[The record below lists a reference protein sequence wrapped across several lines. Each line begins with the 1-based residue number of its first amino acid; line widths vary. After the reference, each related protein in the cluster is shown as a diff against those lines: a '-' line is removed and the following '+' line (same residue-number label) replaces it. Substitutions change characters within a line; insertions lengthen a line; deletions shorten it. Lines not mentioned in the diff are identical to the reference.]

1 MSEESTTKNLGIPLI
16 LGSDY
21 VMKDKINDSIKTI
34 DNVVLPQ
41 SHADSKA
48 HFDMWQP
55 NTAYKKQ
62 DVVRTPTCPSWG
74 FYMCTIAGI
83 SAIVEPQGY
92 GEGDSIIDGTVTWTL
107 KLFGGSTSIKHSDL
121 IGRNLEN
128 QHEIKAI
135 TGLQDALD
143 LTVTKEN
150 LKKTIDD
157 LIADAPET
165 LDTLKE
171 IADALADDDSAIAA
185 IMATL
190 SGKVDKIEGRGLST
204 NDYSVLDKAK
214 IDKITITE
222 AIDLD
227 SLNKRAHIHDNK
239 NSLDKYGEKN
249 NQPTFNGKSILGGA
263 PNWTANTEYESTM
276 LVVHNGKLYRCRISH
291 ISDDK
296 FKQIYWELL
305 SSESADLKQL
315 TKLNVIAPVSLD
327 IPISYTNKF
336 RLPPVEILKFNSQ
349 GGEQDQLFTM
359 YNFDNADAEDFI
371 VDVQSAELSDQF
383 IFDGVMRKNTEY
395 KIKVNNSE
403 NMDGNTICESDFIDF
418 SGYKTIENIQGGF
431 L

>member
-1 MSEESTTKNLGIPLI
+1 MSEERTTKNLGIPLI

-34 DNVVLPQ
+34 DNVVLSQ

-74 FYMCTIAGI
+74 FYMCIVAGI

-92 GEGDSIIDGTVTWTL
+92 GEGDSITDGTVTWVL

-121 IGRNLEN
+121 TGRNLEN

-135 TGLQDALD
+135 TGLQEVLD

-150 LKKTIDD
+150 LKKAIDD
-157 LIADAPET
+157 LIVGAPET

-171 IADALADDDSAIAA
+171 IADVLANDDNAIAT
-185 IMATL
+185 IMASL
-190 SGKVDKIEGRGLST
+190 SGKVDKIEGKGLST

-214 IDKITITE
+214 VDKITITE

-227 SLNKRAHIHDNK
+227 SLNKQAHMHNNK

-249 NQPTFNGKSILGGA
+249 NQPTFNGKLILGGA
-263 PNWTANTEYESTM
+263 SNWTANTEYEITM
-276 LVVHNGKLYRCRISH
+276 LIVHDGKLYRCRINH
-291 ISDDK
+291 VSDDK
-296 FKQIYWELL
+296 FKQIYWEVL
-305 SSESADLKQL
+305 SSEGADLKQL
-315 TKLNVIAPVSLD
+315 TKLSVIAPVSID

-359 YNFDNADAEDFI
+359 YNFDNADAEDFV
-371 VDVQSAELSDQF
+371 VDGQSAVLFDQI
-383 IFDGVMRKNTEY
+383 IFDGVMKKNTEY
-395 KIKVNNSE
+395 EIKVNNPE
-403 NMDGNTICESDFIDF
+403 FMDGNTICESDFIDF
-418 SGYKTIENIQGGF
+418 STYKTIENIRGGF